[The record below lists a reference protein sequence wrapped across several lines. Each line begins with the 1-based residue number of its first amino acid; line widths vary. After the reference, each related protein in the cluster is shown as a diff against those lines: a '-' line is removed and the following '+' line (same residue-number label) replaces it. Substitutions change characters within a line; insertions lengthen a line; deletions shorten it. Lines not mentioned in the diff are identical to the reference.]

1 MVLDDGG
8 PVLRRGVE
16 GVEEGF
22 LDSRARLIIVAKSG
36 MGREL
41 RGMAR

>member
-1 MVLDDGG
+1 VVLDDGG

-16 GVEEGF
+16 GMEEGF
-22 LDSRARLIIVAKSG
+22 LDSRANLTIVVKSG